1 MHEVIDRIVDFL
13 REYSIE
19 IVVGILGGLGSMYA
33 TEASGIEFNRKQK
46 VFRFVSGAVTAV
58 GFTALIYQAVLYF
71 TEVHLNGLSMAF
83 LGYMNGFLGVEG
95 VTRWI
100 VNTVKAKRKKEE
112 E

>member
-1 MHEVIDRIVDFL
+1 MHDIFEKVIDFL

-19 IVVGILGGLGSMYA
+19 IVVGMLGGLGSMYA
-33 TEASGIEFNRKQK
+33 TSASGIEFTRKQK

-58 GFTALIYQAVLYF
+58 GFTAIIYQAVL
-71 TEVHLNGLSMAF
+71 HGAGIKLNGLSMAF

-100 VNTVKAKRKKEE
+100 VNTVKSKSKKDEE
-112 E
+112 